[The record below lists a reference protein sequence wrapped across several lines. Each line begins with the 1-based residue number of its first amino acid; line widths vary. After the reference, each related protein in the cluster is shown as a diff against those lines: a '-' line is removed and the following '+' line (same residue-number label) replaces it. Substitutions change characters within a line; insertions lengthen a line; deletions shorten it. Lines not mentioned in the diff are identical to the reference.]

1 MASASFVKPS
11 QTLYV
16 RQVAGKISK
25 IEAKTS
31 LYHLFSQH
39 GPVID
44 VVVKKTESMRNQAF
58 IVFRNVPA
66 ATAAMRALQ
75 GFPFFESA
83 LKIEYAKSKSN
94 AISLLEGKVTPAPR
108 KSGAKAEEEENADSS
123 ETLKRTRGDGIE
135 EEEEEDNGPERNGT
149 KEGDAKKLKT
159 AAENGK
165 QKASEAEEEEDMDMD
180 QDDSDAEEEVATSK
194 ILFLT
199 NLPPQIT
206 ADGSDALV
214 TLFKDYPGF
223 KEVRLVPGK
232 SNLAFVEY
240 GNAGQAAEAKKR
252 LHGFS
257 IATGK
262 VLKIEYSKV

>member
-94 AISLLEGKVTPAPR
+94 AVSLLEGKVTPAPR
-108 KSGAKAEEEENADSS
+108 KSSAKAEDEENADGS
-123 ETLKRTRGDGIE
+123 ETLKRTRGDGVE
-135 EEEEEDNGPERNGT
+135 VEEEDDRERNGT
-149 KEGDAKKLKT
+149 KEGDAKKPKT
-159 AAENGK
+159 VTENEK
-165 QKASEAEEEEDMDMD
+165 KASEAEEEEDMDMD

-206 ADGSDALV
+206 ADGPDALV
-214 TLFKDYPGF
+214 TLFKDYAGF

-240 GNAGQAAEAKKR
+240 GNADQAAEAKKR

-257 IATGK
+257 IASGK